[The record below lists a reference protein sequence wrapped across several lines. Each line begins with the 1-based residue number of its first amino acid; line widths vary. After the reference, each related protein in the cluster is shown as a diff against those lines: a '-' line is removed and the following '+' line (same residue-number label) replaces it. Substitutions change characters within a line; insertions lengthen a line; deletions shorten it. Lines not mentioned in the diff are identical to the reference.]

1 MRWQRRL
8 ILLLAT
14 PSKTSLWTAG
24 HPSRMEG
31 AFTIHEQIKWPLSPA
46 ALHIV
51 QLPVLLQGLPQW
63 RGLLYLLEAA
73 SSGWL
78 LYVAQ
83 LLCNGS
89 LQVVLADASHP
100 PDDLL
105 VVEDAEGR
113 RDLNRHLNHQLLH
126 SSNAPSARHSSNV
139 PSARHSSNV
148 PSARHTSRTNTDHRS
163 PKQLRDV
170 QLGDIVMIVNTF
182 AKCVG
187 ARRALSQRAAAH
199 IQHTAYSSFASV
211 FEKKG

>member
-73 SSGWL
+73 SSGCL

-83 LLCNGS
+83 LLCNGR

-139 PSARHSSNV
+139 PSARH
-148 PSARHTSRTNTDHRS
+148 TSRTNTDHRS

-170 QLGDIVMIVNTF
+170 QLGDIVIIVNTF